1 MCSLEIRLRPVLH
14 KRMSIL
20 HQTILFQSK
29 VYITFPLNFHF
40 EIIFAAT
47 NILIQEILS
56 FIVVTT
62 MILHKNLTSVSHF
75 QGHHVSNIIP
85 EVPLPIDS
93 PMFQEVFKYPFNELM
108 VWAVLMKRQRMAK
121 FMWQHGEEALAKVV
135 TFENNPKRISGRE
148 LKRQKVFW
156 TGRMETN
163 ETNTIIFRSYIY

>member
-1 MCSLEIRLRPVLH
+1 
-14 KRMSIL
+14 MSIL
-20 HQTILFQSK
+20 HQNNTLLRSK
-29 VYITFPLNFHF
+29 VYIRFVLNFTLKK
-40 EIIFAAT
+40 IFTAT
-47 NILIQEILS
+47 NIIILEILS

-62 MILHKNLTSVSHF
+62 TILHEKLTPVSHF

-135 TFENNPKRISGRE
+135 TFENDAKRIYGRE
-148 LKRQKVFW
+148 LK
-156 TGRMETN
+156 T
-163 ETNTIIFRSYIY
+163 